1 MTTTN
6 FYLLEGYGRMKMD
19 VNLMTSITD
28 LHIVLSCVVF
38 LGLVDPGE
46 NVVEAALRELKE
58 ETGLTGTIG
67 DIKYSGDRVVALDPG
82 ISGSTI
88 SIVTVQVGCYY

>member
-1 MTTTN
+1 
-6 FYLLEGYGRMKMD
+6 
-19 VNLMTSITD
+19 MTSITD
-28 LHIVLSCVVF
+28 HHTVPL

-58 ETGLTGTIG
+58 ETGLIGTIG
-67 DIKYSGDRVVALDPG
+67 DVQYSGDRIVALDPG

-88 SIVTVQVGCYY
+88 SIVTVQVGCCY

>member
-1 MTTTN
+1 
-6 FYLLEGYGRMKMD
+6 
-19 VNLMTSITD
+19 MTSIID
-28 LHIVLSCVVF
+28 HHIVFV

-58 ETGLTGTIG
+58 ETGLTGTIA

-88 SIVTVQVGCYY
+88 SIVTVQVSCCYLMH